1 MEGYVCTN
9 VSILTEG
16 HPRNSYAVFSK
27 VLHGENGVCITRLHP
42 EYVIEKFG
50 PMNAQFYWLSKMK
63 DKSALPPNNISTLV
77 KQVRKEIEGGC
88 KRFFLDGLEYLLL
101 WNDMN
106 AIINAMQEIDKLL
119 VQADGSMMISIDP
132 LTFEERDLRKFCGCF
147 PQIDLVKLNAG
158 SQHIAADEPAGK
170 GQIDAGLLVSK
181 GLIATP

>member
-9 VSILTEG
+9 VSLLTEG
-16 HPRNSYAVFSK
+16 NPRNSYAVFSK
-27 VLHGENGVCITRLHP
+27 QLNGENGVCITRLHP

-63 DKSALPPNNISTLV
+63 DRSALSPNNISALV
-77 KQVRKEIEGGC
+77 KQVRKEVGEGR
-88 KRFFLDGLEYLLL
+88 KMFFLDGLEYLLL

-106 AIINAMQEIDKLL
+106 AIIGALQDIDKML
-119 VQADGSMMISIDP
+119 VQADGSLMISIDP
-132 LTFEERDLRKFCGCF
+132 LTFEESDLRKFCGCF
-147 PQIDLVKLNAG
+147 PQVDLAKLSEG
-158 SQHIAADEPAGK
+158 SRHTVADEPAGK